1 MQEALEETLLA
12 YPGFRVVMRKG
23 LFWHYLEKSELAP
36 KVHRENRPPCMNLYV
51 HDKKGLLFEVTY
63 FENRINFEV
72 FHALTDGTGAMEF
85 LKELVKNYLYRTH
98 PDLDGA
104 VALRA
109 ADITQADMERD
120 GFSHYYSE
128 DLVETEKKK
137 EKVHSFQIKGVRA
150 GYGNMALREG
160 MAPVSQLLKK
170 SREYGVTMTV
180 FLTAVFL
187 CAIHR
192 EMSPRQEKKPV
203 YLMVPV
209 NLRKFFPSESM
220 LNFFG
225 WIEVGYRFES
235 GVTRFEDV
243 LAHVKAFFKEEL
255 TKERVAMRMNA
266 LKKYEYNP
274 FLRIAPLEVKNIC
287 LQAAAAFSKGNVT
300 AIFSNMGAVQ
310 MPKDYAAYIEN
321 FDVYTSTPKI
331 ELCMCSFQ
339 DTAMLSFTSSF
350 ENDNI
355 QRNFFRI
362 LTEQGLDVTER
373 TPKLPEKK
381 QEERPGLP
389 FFKCFSFACLV
400 VAVAAG
406 MANLL
411 LAPESYWSVLLIGA
425 VFCMW
430 LALAIGFFKRRNLLK
445 NAMWQMV
452 FIAAAS
458 LVWDGATGWAGWAVD
473 YVLPSIAFATLCF
486 VVIIAAVQKQKPHE
500 YMIYFLMAGVC
511 GLIPFILWLAGLVQT
526 AFPSILCGGCSF
538 LFLAALA
545 IFKSRELAAELHKK
559 FHI

>member
-1 MQEALEETLLA
+1 MVQEEVLQEALEETMQA

-23 LFWHYLEKSELAP
+23 LFWHYLEKSDLVP
-36 KVHRENRPPCMNLYV
+36 QVHREDRPPCMKLYV
-51 HDKKGLLFEVTY
+51 RDKKGLLFEVTY

-85 LKELVKNYLYRTH
+85 LKELVKNYLYRVH
-98 PDLDGA
+98 PDLDA
-104 VALRA
+104 SVALRA
-109 ADITQADMERD
+109 ADITQADKELD
-120 GFSHYYSE
+120 GFSHYYSG
-128 DLVETEKKK
+128 DLVEGKK

-150 GYGNMALREG
+150 GYGNMKLREG
-160 MAPVSQLLKK
+160 MVSVAELLKK

-235 GVTRFEDV
+235 GVTTFEDV
-243 LAHVKAFFKEEL
+243 LAHVKQFFKAEL

-310 MPKDYAAYIEN
+310 MPEEYAAYIET

-362 LTEQGLDVTER
+362 LNEQGLQCTER
-373 TPKLPEKK
+373 VPKMPEQKK
-381 QEERPGLP
+381 EERTGIL

-400 VAVAAG
+400 AAVIAGMVNILYTHRIFQKAESLEKCHVADGLHRGGQSDLGWSHGMEGVGSGFCAAG
-406 MANLL
+406 HLFYHALFGL
-411 LAPESYWSVLLIGA
+411 HHCGRSEIKAPRIYDLFSDGRSVRTDSIYSLAGRRGTDGISIHSLQWMQLLIFGRTRH
-425 VFCMW
+425 
-430 LALAIGFFKRRNLLK
+430 IQIKGIR
-445 NAMWQMV
+445 
-452 FIAAAS
+452 
-458 LVWDGATGWAGWAVD
+458 
-473 YVLPSIAFATLCF
+473 
-486 VVIIAAVQKQKPHE
+486 
-500 YMIYFLMAGVC
+500 C
-511 GLIPFILWLAGLVQT
+511 GTP
-526 AFPSILCGGCSF
+526 
-538 LFLAALA
+538 
-545 IFKSRELAAELHKK
+545 
-559 FHI
+559 